1 MVSTTS
7 LTKLNEALHLKISG
21 RTLNDCDKPTCKEL
35 KGQCKKTMDEKKKND
50 KITYHCKE
58 HHTEDGYELTQ
69 CQIAIRNE
77 NAAVGEDTIKEK

>member
-1 MVSTTS
+1 
-7 LTKLNEALHLKISG
+7 
-21 RTLNDCDKPTCKEL
+21 
-35 KGQCKKTMDEKKKND
+35 MDEKKKKKKKND